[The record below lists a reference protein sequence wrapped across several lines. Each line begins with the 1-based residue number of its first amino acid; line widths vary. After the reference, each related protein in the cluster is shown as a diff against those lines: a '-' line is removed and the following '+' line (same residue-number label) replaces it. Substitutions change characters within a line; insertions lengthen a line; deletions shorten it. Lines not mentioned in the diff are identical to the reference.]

1 MNMLVNRLCL
11 QNVYNENPEVSHG
24 LLQCTEIGT
33 SLGLQNSQRDNE
45 RDASE
50 MNGVIVSYAHQYVP
64 VHLQGIY
71 IG

>member
-1 MNMLVNRLCL
+1 MLVSKLCL
-11 QNVYNENPEVSHG
+11 QNVYKENPGVSQRR
-24 LLQCTEIGT
+24 LLQYTEIGI

-50 MNGVIVSYAHQYVP
+50 MNGVIVLYAHQYIP